1 MSNLT
6 IASLHKDFGETRI
19 LHDIDLNLID
29 GEFVALVSPSGCGT
43 SPCCGGSRVLGD
55 THSYRGCRKR
65 PEVPGVSRKAMKSMR

>member
-29 GEFVALVSPSGCGT
+29 GEFVAFVCLSGCGT
-43 SPCCGGSRVLGD
+43 SPCCGGSRVLGVLILTVD
-55 THSYRGCRKR
+55 AGRGSRF
-65 PEVPGVSRKAMKSMR
+65 PE